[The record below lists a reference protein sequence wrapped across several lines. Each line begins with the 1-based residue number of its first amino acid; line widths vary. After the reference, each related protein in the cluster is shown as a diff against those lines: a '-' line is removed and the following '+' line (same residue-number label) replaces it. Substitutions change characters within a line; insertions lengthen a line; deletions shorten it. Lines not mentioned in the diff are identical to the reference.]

1 MKEIMNP
8 KWEDADDCEDKMPI
22 HKKQKLQIRNEKKEI
37 WKMTNL
43 HTTTTN
49 ITVPRS
55 LAHPLV
61 NFSLMSPKLFRTC
74 PLLFLRLISW
84 KCPLN
89 QLKIHIFVT
98 VKTIMSLLFKQ
109 KQTKRPKHLWKSPSL
124 TIILIDWGGPFN
136 FINHKD
142 DGAIVFPWYFMW
154 IIELWWHRWK
164 NLLSINAIHKNSS
177 QWNRSHYEVALC
189 QKKEIFPK
197 L

>member
-1 MKEIMNP
+1 
-8 KWEDADDCEDKMPI
+8 
-22 HKKQKLQIRNEKKEI
+22 
-37 WKMTNL
+37 MTNL
-43 HTTTTN
+43 HATTTN

-142 DGAIVFPWYFMW
+142 DGAIVIPHFMW
-154 IIELWWHRWK
+154 IIEFRLHRWK
-164 NLLSINAIHKNSS
+164 IYFQLMLYTKIVHNETEAIMK
-177 QWNRSHYEVALC
+177 SHYAI
-189 QKKEIFPK
+189 KEIFPK